1 MISRTIRLLPSSAGA
16 SHSHSEH
23 AASQADFRTRSVE
36 EIAKKRGISMAQVAM
51 AWVLSKS
58 GVSAPIVG
66 STSLA
71 NLEDI
76 ISESRS
82 SLHVS
87 NM

>member
-1 MISRTIRLLPSSAGA
+1 
-16 SHSHSEH
+16 
-23 AASQADFRTRSVE
+23 
-36 EIAKKRGISMAQVAM
+36 MAQVAI

-76 ISESRS
+76 ISESRPS
-82 SLHVS
+82 FHISGG
-87 NM
+87 

>member
-1 MISRTIRLLPSSAGA
+1 MISRTIRLQPSSAGA
-16 SHSHSEH
+16 SHSHSGH
-23 AASQADFRTRSVE
+23 AATQADFRTRSVE
-36 EIAKKRGISMAQVAM
+36 EIAKKRRVSMAQVAI

-76 ISESRS
+76 ISEYQS
-82 SLHVS
+82 SFHVS
-87 NM
+87 DM